1 MKKIII
7 LILSLL
13 LFIKDIRFLLLFIVP
28 GIIFNKK
35 KRLPIYLI
43 QVVGISLSFWIVS
56 FWFLKYIPIQLTTFF
71 YVILFLSFVVLNF
84 KPFLFSKKLKFEDV
98 FVITLIL
105 LVIIIRLVPFLLN
118 YFPAGADMSFHTLTT
133 RIITLNNSVPV
144 NYEPVLPIN
153 FGNYPVG
160 FHAIS
165 AYINLI
171 SGLIEYKATLLLANF
186 TYAFL
191 TLASFIFLRKYFK
204 PIIAF
209 LSALFISFLANNPQ
223 FFISW
228 GGNPFVLSICF
239 LILAISSIEKLPK
252 NKLLSALYL
261 ASSFL
266 IHPMPV
272 YGFFYIYLP
281 VFIYRFMKNKNLIK
295 AGLSMALIFIL
306 FITPF
311 MLNFNYIVSDTEFQW
326 TKQRQETKYLSWKG
340 EFIPKFL
347 ITLFG
352 EKIVFLVL
360 ISTIL
365 LFNKKELFIKI
376 ILMYVST
383 VVLIIN
389 SKYWILPFS
398 QLLWSER
405 VGMLL
410 IIPMSVAFGYLIKII
425 FDIKFYEKHVTQ
437 NKVFIRSI
445 QGFFIISL
453 LILSF
458 NNYQHY
464 IRVSNIFSMVT
475 QEDLDAFDW
484 ILNNTEED
492 ALFLNNYGD
501 AGLWI
506 SPITL
511 RKTRIIQM
519 VPIYMDETEKY
530 LSSLQPEYVYI
541 GNKQVYSI
549 NLDVNSF
556 ISDPSNYEQVYKKND
571 VMIFKIK

>member
-1 MKKIII
+1 
-7 LILSLL
+7 
-13 LFIKDIRFLLLFIVP
+13 
-28 GIIFNKK
+28 
-35 KRLPIYLI
+35 
-43 QVVGISLSFWIVS
+43 
-56 FWFLKYIPIQLTTFF
+56 
-71 YVILFLSFVVLNF
+71 
-84 KPFLFSKKLKFEDV
+84 
-98 FVITLIL
+98 
-105 LVIIIRLVPFLLN
+105 
-118 YFPAGADMSFHTLTT
+118 
-133 RIITLNNSVPV
+133 
-144 NYEPVLPIN
+144 
-153 FGNYPVG
+153 
-160 FHAIS
+160 
-165 AYINLI
+165 
-171 SGLIEYKATLLLANF
+171 
-186 TYAFL
+186 
-191 TLASFIFLRKYFK
+191 
-204 PIIAF
+204 
-209 LSALFISFLANNPQ
+209 
-223 FFISW
+223 
-228 GGNPFVLSICF
+228 
-239 LILAISSIEKLPK
+239 
-252 NKLLSALYL
+252 
-261 ASSFL
+261 
-266 IHPMPV
+266 
-272 YGFFYIYLP
+272 
-281 VFIYRFMKNKNLIK
+281 
-295 AGLSMALIFIL
+295 
-306 FITPF
+306 
-311 MLNFNYIVSDTEFQW
+311 
-326 TKQRQETKYLSWKG
+326 
-340 EFIPKFL
+340 
-347 ITLFG
+347 
-352 EKIVFLVL
+352 
-360 ISTIL
+360 
-365 LFNKKELFIKI
+365 
-376 ILMYVST
+376 MYVST